1 MKIVIALLFIL
12 TCTNTYSQQ
21 TSNITGRV
29 TDEATGLPI
38 AKVAVAVINDESII
52 AGSKTKADGF
62 FSITEVE
69 VGEYSIRLN
78 LVGYNTLLI
87 DNIVVVSGEPT
98 DLRIEMSIVSTE
110 EISVEE
116 NRFVKPNDVVNSI
129 KSLRYEEIRRSPGVF
144 EDVCRVLQTL
154 TWVR

>member
-62 FSITEVE
+62 FSITDVE

-98 DLRIEMSIVSTE
+98 DLRIEMSIVST
-110 EISVEE
+110 
-116 NRFVKPNDVVNSI
+116 
-129 KSLRYEEIRRSPGVF
+129 
-144 EDVCRVLQTL
+144 
-154 TWVR
+154 